1 MVLISILII
10 HQTDWNILELTLDSI
25 DRQLCQYF
33 ITLEIIILTND
44 NSLTEKLFVRYPNK
58 WYNNMFHIEYEPES
72 GFENSLKHADGDWIC
87 LLTSGDTWLPDKIES
102 QLYYLLKYNKR
113 LVHYN
118 YQLSSVMGDKTTL
131 QKFLK
136 TLDWNLAEN
145 LNTIDYIC

>member
-1 MVLISILII
+1 MVLISVLIK
-10 HQTDWNILELTLDSI
+10 HNSDWNALELTLDSI

-44 NSLTEKLFVRYPNK
+44 NDLQEKLFVRYPNK
-58 WYNNMFHIEYEPES
+58 WYNNIHIQYDPQS

-87 LLTSGDTWLPDKIES
+87 LLTSGDTWGSNKIES
-102 QLYYLLKYNKR
+102 QLYYLLQHNKR

-118 YQLSSVMGDKTTL
+118 YHLSSVMGDKITL

-136 TLDWNLAEN
+136 TLDWNLGEN
-145 LNTIDYIC
+145 LDTMIN